1 MGDEEEL
8 LLSARRLSLYKLTQQ
23 GAVATIVLF
32 STATRDA
39 RGFILDDTLTALCSL
54 CVQALAPQ
62 TALAS
67 PGQ

>member
-32 STATRDA
+32 STATA

>member
-1 MGDEEEL
+1 MGDEEA
-8 LLSARRLSLYKLTQQ
+8 SAFRPPL
-23 GAVATIVLF
+23 VALQADPTGCSSNDRSILD
-32 STATRDA
+32 RDA